1 MKRFLIVGQGIA
13 GTILAETLLSKGAKI
28 EVWEADFEDSA
39 SQVAAGVINPVTGKR
54 YVKTWLL
61 EEMYPFAKDFYQK
74 IEQKLN
80 IEIWNERAIVRL
92 LSSIKEEND
101 WAARCHLPQ
110 YENYIRESKDASTWQ
125 GLLKNNYFFGKLSGV
140 AQVDFKPLIAAF
152 RTFLVEKGIFKAKK
166 FDFNKFEEEIKDFD
180 LVIFCEGFRGQENPF
195 FTHLPWKLAKGE
207 ALIIKLKQPIET
219 LPTEL
224 LKKTMTL
231 VPLANNT
238 YWVGATNEWNYI
250 NSQPTENFKAS
261 IVNELE
267 QILDIPFEIIDHLA
281 AIRPTVEDHRPF
293 IGVDSQNPK
302 IAIFNGLGTKG
313 ALLGPYWAAHF
324 VGHLLEGKKLDE
336 AVDIRRYEV

>member
-13 GTILAETLLSKGAKI
+13 GTILAETLLSQGANV

-61 EEMYPFAKDFYQK
+61 EEMYPFAKDFYLK

-80 IEIWNERAIVRL
+80 IKVWNERAIVRL

-101 WAARCHLPQ
+101 WAARCYLPH
-110 YENYIRESKDASTWQ
+110 YEAYIKESKNASTWQ

-152 RTFLVEKGIFKAKK
+152 RSFLIEKGLFKAKK
-166 FDFNKFEEEIKDFD
+166 FDFDKVENEIKDFD
-180 LVIFCEGFRGQENPF
+180 LVIFCEGYRGQQNPF
-195 FTHLPWKLAKGE
+195 FSHLPWKLAKGE
-207 ALIIKLKQPIET
+207 ALIIKLQRPIES

-231 VPLANNT
+231 VPLADGS
-238 YWVGATNEWNYI
+238 YWVGATNEWNYE
-250 NSQPTENFKAS
+250 NSDPTPSFKTL

-267 QILDIPFEIIDHLA
+267 QILDVPFEIIAHHA

-293 IGVDSQNPK
+293 IGIHPNNPK

-313 ALLGPYWAAHF
+313 ALLGPYWAGHF
-324 VGHLLEGKKLDE
+324 VGHLLRKEKLDE
-336 AVDIRRYEV
+336 AVDICRY

>member
-13 GTILAETLLSKGAKI
+13 GTIIAETLLSKGAKV
-28 EVWEADFEDSA
+28 EVWEADFEDSP

-61 EEMYPFAKDFYQK
+61 EEMYPYAKDFYQK

-80 IEIWNERAIVRL
+80 IKVWNERSIVRL

-101 WAARCHLPQ
+101 WAARCHLPH
-110 YENYIRESKDASTWQ
+110 YEAYIKESKDASTWQ
-125 GLLKNNYFFGKLSGV
+125 GFLKKNYFFGKLSGV

-152 RTFLVEKGIFKAKK
+152 RFFLVEKGIFKAKK
-166 FDFNKFEEEIKDFD
+166 FDFSRVEEETKDFD
-180 LVIFCEGFRGQENPF
+180 LVIFCEGFRGQKNPF
-195 FTHLPWKLAKGE
+195 FSHLPWKLAKGE
-207 ALIIKLKQPIET
+207 ALIIRLKQSIEN
-219 LPTEL
+219 LPSEL

-231 VPLANNT
+231 VPLTDGT
-238 YWVGATNEWNYI
+238 YWVGATNEWNYE
-250 NSQPTENFKAS
+250 NSHPTANSKALIIS
-261 IVNELE
+261 EIE
-267 QILDIPFEIIDHLA
+267 QILDVPFEIIDHQA

-293 IGVDSQNPK
+293 IGIDPQNPK

-324 VGHLLEGKKLDE
+324 VGHLLDGKKLDD